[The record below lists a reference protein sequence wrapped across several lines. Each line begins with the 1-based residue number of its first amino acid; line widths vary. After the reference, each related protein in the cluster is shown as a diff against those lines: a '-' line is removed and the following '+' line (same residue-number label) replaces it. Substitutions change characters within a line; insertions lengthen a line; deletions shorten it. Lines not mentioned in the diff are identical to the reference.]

1 MLFNSIEYFYFF
13 IIVYSIYWVIG
24 IKRTSYQ
31 NLLLLIASYI
41 FYAWWDYRFLSLIFI
56 SSLIDYFLAQM
67 IYTTHKSSLRKIYLT
82 LSLTANLG
90 FLAFFKYFNFF
101 IDSWI
106 HLLSSVGYQVSS
118 TTTLSII
125 LPVGISFYTFQ
136 TLSYTI
142 DVYQKNLK
150 PSKSFINF
158 ATFVAL
164 FPQLVAGPIERAKNL
179 LPQIEQSRVFSKETV
194 KQGLSLIIW
203 GLFKKVVVADSL
215 APLVD
220 KIFLDPSLYN
230 GGTLLLGLFYFT
242 FQIYCDFSGY
252 SDIAIGTAKCFGFSF
267 KSNFNYPY
275 FAKNIT
281 EFWRRWHI
289 SLSSWFRDYIFI
301 PLGGSKV
308 SSIKFIRN
316 ILVVFLVSG
325 LWHGSNWTF
334 VFWGLTHALIYF
346 VTRFFKLFPD
356 QFEYKN
362 YVTASLTFIL
372 VMLAWVFFRSPS
384 ISFAFEYLFDLV
396 TKFTLPQYPLKGLYY
411 VGILLFF
418 DVCFSKEPQ
427 KIFKGI
433 PVFRR
438 QLVLLIFIAFIWVH
452 FSASPQNF
460 IYFQF

>member
-203 GLFKKVVVADSL
+203 GLFKS
-215 APLVD
+215 
-220 KIFLDPSLYN
+220 S
-230 GGTLLLGLFYFT
+230 
-242 FQIYCDFSGY
+242 CCRFSC
-252 SDIAIGTAKCFGFSF
+252 T
-267 KSNFNYPY
+267 
-275 FAKNIT
+275 
-281 EFWRRWHI
+281 I
-289 SLSSWFRDYIFI
+289 SR
-301 PLGGSKV
+301 
-308 SSIKFIRN
+308 
-316 ILVVFLVSG
+316 
-325 LWHGSNWTF
+325 
-334 VFWGLTHALIYF
+334 
-346 VTRFFKLFPD
+346 
-356 QFEYKN
+356 
-362 YVTASLTFIL
+362 
-372 VMLAWVFFRSPS
+372 
-384 ISFAFEYLFDLV
+384 
-396 TKFTLPQYPLKGLYY
+396 
-411 VGILLFF
+411 
-418 DVCFSKEPQ
+418 
-427 KIFKGI
+427 
-433 PVFRR
+433 
-438 QLVLLIFIAFIWVH
+438 
-452 FSASPQNF
+452 
-460 IYFQF
+460 